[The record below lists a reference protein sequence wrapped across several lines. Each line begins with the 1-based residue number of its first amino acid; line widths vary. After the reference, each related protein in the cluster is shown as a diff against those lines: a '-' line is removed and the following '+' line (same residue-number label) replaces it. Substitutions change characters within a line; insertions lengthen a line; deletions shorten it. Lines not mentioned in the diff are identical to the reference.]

1 MRAIFTPEIHRK
13 IFIASGLLAFVSLP
27 FSKFSLTIALMFFFA
42 NWLLEGEWIQKWNR
56 LKSNDSAFFFFGIY
70 ISLIFGLLLTQNFTY
85 GVKEITQKL
94 PLLLIP
100 LVFASTKPVNER
112 EKQLLLGFFVL
123 AVLVYSL
130 LSTYFYF
137 SDYRGSGNVRDISL
151 FVSHIRFSLMVNI
164 SITIVIWGMRRFSP
178 LSKLRFVLGT
188 ILLSWFIIYLFIL
201 QSLTGLVILMVMV
214 SFYCF
219 YYAFKIKKIFYKFSI
234 LLALVLLWL
243 MSASYLFVNAREYF
257 GNRQCIDE
265 IKLLDK
271 TDNGNPYK
279 NYLKDVQYENGNLVW
294 VNLCREELEKEWN
307 ARSSI
312 KYVSND
318 NLGQPIASTLVRYLT
333 SMGLNKDSLG
343 VWSLSEEDINYIE
356 QGVTN
361 VLFKEHKIGFYPR
374 LYQTFWE
381 IDQYKTYGHVSGSSL
396 VQRYVFARAG
406 VNIFLNNFWFGIGT
420 GDLTDVFNTYYKENE
435 PRLNPDYWYLS
446 HNQFLTQAVQ
456 VGFLGLL
463 VFLWGWFFPLYNQ
476 RNSLDLLSFAF
487 FIIIT
492 LSMFNE
498 DTLQTHVGVSLTA
511 LFYGL
516 FLFSVDSNKSL

>member
-1 MRAIFTPEIHRK
+1 
-13 IFIASGLLAFVSLP
+13 
-27 FSKFSLTIALMFFFA
+27 
-42 NWLLEGEWIQKWNR
+42 
-56 LKSNDSAFFFFGIY
+56 
-70 ISLIFGLLLTQNFTY
+70 
-85 GVKEITQKL
+85 
-94 PLLLIP
+94 
-100 LVFASTKPVNER
+100 VFASTKPVNER

-123 AVLVYSL
+123 AVFVYSL
-130 LSTYFYF
+130 LSAYTYF

-151 FVSHIRFSLMVNI
+151 FVSHIRLSLMVNI
-164 SITIVIWGMRRFSP
+164 SIAIVIWGMSRFST
-178 LSKLRFVLGT
+178 LSKLIFVLGT

-214 SFYCF
+214 SLYCF
-219 YYAFKIKKIFYKFSI
+219 YYAFRIKKIFYKFSI

-257 GNRQCIDE
+257 ENRQCIDE
-265 IKLLDK
+265 LTLSDK

-279 NYLKDVQYENGNLVW
+279 NYLDEIQYENGNLVW
-294 VNLCREELEKEWN
+294 INLCRKELEKEWN
-307 ARSSI
+307 TRSSI
-312 KYVSND
+312 EYVSVD

-333 SMGLNKDSLG
+333 SMGLNKDSVG
-343 VWSLSEEDINYIE
+343 VWSLSEADIAFIE
-356 QGVTN
+356 QGATN
-361 VLFKEHKIGFYPR
+361 VLFKEHKIGLYPR

-381 IDQYKTYGHVSGSSL
+381 IEQYKTHGQVSGSSL
-396 VQRYVFARAG
+396 VQRFVFAKAG

-420 GDLTDVFNTYYKENE
+420 GDLTDIFNAYYKKNE
-435 PRLNPDYWYLS
+435 PKLKPNYWYLS

-463 VFLWGWFFPLYNQ
+463 VFLLGWFYPLYNQ
-476 RNSLDLLSFAF
+476 RKRLDLLSFVF
-487 FIIIT
+487 FVIIT

-516 FLFSVDSNKSL
+516 FLFSADSNKSL